1 MNNKKSIFETL
12 FEINVNECV
21 EKKNG
26 LSYLSWAY
34 AWA

>member
-12 FEINVNECV
+12 FEINVNERI